1 MKISLHNSQGKPIW
15 SLSLHNWARVALSV
29 CLLGV
34 PMTAGVMLGFELAG
48 GRFGLYIDD
57 SLTDL
62 KDNLNKQKIALE
74 RSRELSQRQV
84 QTLTVK
90 LADMQARLVRLD
102 ALGERLVGMADLD
115 QGEFNFSHA
124 PALGGP
130 DDSIEKEPL
139 DIFNSPLV
147 DAAYGELA
155 VDVLRSEQQ
164 LLMLESL
171 YRDNHYTE
179 ETTLSGNP
187 VEKGWMSSTYGYRMD
202 PFLGKR
208 SWHNGIDFASSAGTN
223 VIAMASGVVTHA
235 GPEQGY
241 GLMVELDHGE
251 GVITRYAHNEENLV
265 KEGDLVSKGQII
277 ASVGSTGRSTGPHVH
292 FEVYKNGRS
301 VDPATYIQ
309 SNIR

>member
-1 MKISLHNSQGKPIW
+1 MS
-15 SLSLHNWARVALSV
+15 
-29 CLLGV
+29 
-34 PMTAGVMLGFELAG
+34 AGVMLGFELAG

-57 SLTDL
+57 SLADL
-62 KDNLNKQKIALE
+62 KKHLDKQKVELE
-74 RSRELSQRQV
+74 QSRELTEMQV
-84 QTLTVK
+84 QTLAVK

-115 QGEFNFSHA
+115 RDEFNFSHA

-130 DDSIEKEPL
+130 DSVEKESL
-139 DIFNSPLV
+139 DIFSSPLV

-187 VEKGWMSSTYGYRMD
+187 IDKGWVSSAYGYRMD

-235 GPEQGY
+235 GPAQGY

-251 GVITRYAHNEENLV
+251 GTITRYAHNEENLV

-292 FEVYKNGRS
+292 FEVFKNGRS